1 MKLLK
6 PIAKI
11 KPNERYLGLKK
22 NTMNKS
28 MAKVKKYNTFSV
40 VKLRPSSIQSERI
53 LSEKIS
59 PGKTSKAIVSLV
71 SDKLKTKFSYD
82 GRLGRYLIYKAKA
95 NVDSYYYVLHISNV
109 G

>member
-1 MKLLK
+1 MKILK

-22 NTMNKS
+22 NTINKS
-28 MAKVKKYNTFSV
+28 KVKAKKYSTFSV
-40 VKLRPSSIQSERI
+40 VKLRPNSIQSERI

-71 SDKLKTKFSYD
+71 NDRLKTKFFYD

-95 NVDSYYYVLHISNV
+95 NEKSYYYVLHISNE